1 MLSLHKF
8 AISTFLSIVIYSVV
22 YTQTV
27 QPQRDLIKPF
37 EKVVVSYSGFPG
49 NENDWISIA
58 KAGSKDD
65 AFLVYYY
72 TGSLR
77 AGTLTFSSF
86 EPGEYEIRGYYKNEY
101 TVRVRKKFTIS
112 DTDPDVRLV
121 TNKDVYLPD
130 EEIMV
135 TYTNFLGTSSDWISV
150 VPQGS
155 ADADLSNWKFTDGK
169 PNGTLSFKG
178 LKEGKYEARGYYNN
192 QYKVMARHV
201 FTVSKTISPQGGQF
215 CRRALSTFYAGMGG
229 LGSAWGRTPH
239 EPTNMTAEGVAAMQA
254 VMGNAIAALEAINNC
269 IGFDINKLK
278 SLIQRLPMLTNV
290 QAEQEIQAII
300 KEIQSLLPPLKSD
313 CLHSLF
319 VTGVHMGAAQA
330 HASSRICQPAPMPMA
345 LQTVIRNHLNTA
357 SDHFARFLS
366 CAPGFPLS
374 QFSGVPL
381 NSSNSV
387 EPHNHILGVHTSL
400 IWSISL
406 TDCCCSCD
414 R

>member
-1 MLSLHKF
+1 MLCLNKSALTICLYIF
-8 AISTFLSIVIYSVV
+8 VYGVA

-37 EKVVVSYSGFPG
+37 EKVVVTYSGFPG
-49 NENDWISIA
+49 NTNDWISIA
-58 KAGSKDD
+58 KVDSKDD
-65 AFLVYYY
+65 ASLAWYY
-72 TGSLR
+72 TGGLQS
-77 AGTLTFSSF
+77 GNITFSSF

-101 TVRVRKKFTIS
+101 IVRVRKRFTIN
-112 DTDPDVRLV
+112 DKDPDVTII
-121 TNKDVYLPD
+121 TNKEVYLPD
-130 EEIMV
+130 EAINV
-135 TYTNFLGTSSDWISV
+135 TYTNFMGSTADWISIA
-150 VPQGS
+150 PHGS
-155 ADADLSNWKFTDGK
+155 PDNDLSNWKFTDGK
-169 PNGTLSFKG
+169 QSGTISFNG

-192 QYKVMARHV
+192 QYKVMARHA

-229 LGSAWGRTPH
+229 LGSAWGRTPY
-239 EPTNMTAEGVAAMQA
+239 EPTNMTPEGVAAMQG
-254 VMGNAIAALEAINNC
+254 VLGNAIAALDAINNC
-269 IGFDINKLK
+269 ISYDINKLR

-300 KEIQSLLPPLKSD
+300 KELQALFLLLKSD
-313 CLHSLF
+313 CLLSLF
-319 VTGVHMGAAQA
+319 GTGVHMGAAQA
-330 HASSRICQPAPMPMA
+330 HAASRICQPAPMPMA

-357 SDHFARFLS
+357 SDQFSRFLS

-387 EPHNHILGVHTSL
+387 EPHNHIMGVHTSL

-414 R
+414 K